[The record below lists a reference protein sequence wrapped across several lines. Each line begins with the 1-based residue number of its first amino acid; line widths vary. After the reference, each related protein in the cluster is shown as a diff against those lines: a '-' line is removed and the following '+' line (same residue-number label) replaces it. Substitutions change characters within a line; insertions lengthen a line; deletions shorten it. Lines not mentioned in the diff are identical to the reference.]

1 MRERDEFEA
10 WAKSRFY
17 LDQIGGESE
26 QADEYAFDTTD
37 AAWKAWQAARAPQAV
52 PALTAKQRYDEFMEP
67 GEEPSPIERLRFFCS
82 LAMSGQDWLDVEP
95 FFDDLLAA
103 SQPSPEPKGPK

>member
-52 PALTAKQRYDEFMEP
+52 PALTGEVRKLLTHALFWMGREP
-67 GEEPSPIERLRFFCS
+67 ISKESTDGMNAVRADLEAL
-82 LAMSGQDWLDVEP
+82 
-95 FFDDLLAA
+95 LLAA
-103 SQPSPEPKGPK
+103 PQPPQEQPARQKYQD